1 MSEKLD
7 RDTLF
12 KKLRSKPENKVCF
25 DCPNKNPTWSSVPYG
40 VFICLAC
47 AGQHRSLGVHLSFVR
62 STTLDSWTEDQLKI
76 MSVGGNQ
83 RGRTFFKQHG
93 WFELGADKIEQKYTS
108 RAAELYKAQLEK
120 DVARLGQAPKALP
133 PPTPAQPSVLD
144 ELEDAVK
151 SENGNQAEAVQS
163 TILEASKANGEVLS
177 EGASASGSGLPGDL
191 GGAASEALNG
201 SAANTGSET
210 SQGPAKP
217 SARPAAKPRAAA
229 RKAPKTGGLGVKK
242 LSTKVDESVFD
253 QKPEEP
259 PAIVPQTE
267 KQTSPAAAA
276 ASSTASRFAYN
287 EIVEEETK
295 NTPNVHRG
303 KDGHLKLGS
312 GGDFFSNPLGEAAAS
327 SPTAGPSRGS
337 RKATGKASVGPSK
350 QEQQELDDA
359 ARRRFGNAKSISS
372 SQYNNEDESA
382 NAFERDSRLQRFQG
396 ATAISSADY
405 YGGSEGGAPRGAS
418 RVGADGID
426 YTAQELMSKLSV
438 QARED
443 MAQLKTFAGTAGRK
457 LSSMAQSFMKDL
469 QGGY

>member
-7 RDTLF
+7 RDILF

-62 STTLDSWTEDQLKI
+62 STTLDSWTEEQLKI
-76 MSVGGNQ
+76 MTVGGNQ

-108 RAAELYKAQLEK
+108 RAAELYKQQLEK

-133 PPTPAQPSVLD
+133 SPAPAQPSVLD
-144 ELEDAVK
+144 DLESAVK
-151 SENGNQAEAVQS
+151 SENGSQAEAVQS
-163 TILEASKANGEVLS
+163 SILEASKENGEILS
-177 EGASASGSGLPGDL
+177 EGASANGAGLPGDL
-191 GGAASEALNG
+191 GGAAAQALNG
-201 SAANTGSET
+201 SSSNAEVSK
-210 SQGPAKP
+210 AKSNAP
-217 SARPAAKPRAAA
+217 RPAAKPRAVA
-229 RKAPKTGGLGVKK
+229 RKGPKPGGLGVKK
-242 LSTKVDESVFD
+242 LSTKVDESVFE

-259 PAIVPQTE
+259 AAIVPQAAET
-267 KQTSPAAAA
+267 KQTSAAAA

-287 EIVEEETK
+287 ELVEEETQK
-295 NTPNVHRG
+295 APNVRRG
-303 KDGHLKLGS
+303 KDGHLRLGS
-312 GGDFFSNPLGEAAAS
+312 GQDFFSNPLGEAGGT
-327 SPTAGPSRGS
+327 SPMAGPARGS
-337 RKATGKASVGPSK
+337 RKGAAAAGPSK

-396 ATAISSADY
+396 ATAISSADFY
-405 YGGSEGGAPRGAS
+405 DGSGGGGGPRAGP
-418 RVGADGID
+418 RVGTDGID

-443 MAQLKTFAGTAGRK
+443 MAQMKALAGSAGRK